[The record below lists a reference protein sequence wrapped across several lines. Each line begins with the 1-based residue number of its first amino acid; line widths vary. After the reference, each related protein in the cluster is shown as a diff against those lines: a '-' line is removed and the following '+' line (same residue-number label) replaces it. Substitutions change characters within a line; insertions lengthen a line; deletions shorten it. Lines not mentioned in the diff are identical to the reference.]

1 MKLSSVL
8 SDITGADGRAILG
21 TLING
26 ERDPGTLAELAVRR
40 GRSKVPA
47 LINALYGQVT
57 DHHAFM
63 CRHYLEKTD
72 HLTSAADRIDTRITA
87 LLARLGHDQNV
98 ADLDTIRGSSPAAAQ
113 IVIAETGGD
122 MARSSPPPGTSPAG
136 SRSAQG

>member
-21 TLING
+21 TLMNG
-26 ERDPGTLAELAVRR
+26 VCDPGTLAELAVRR

-72 HLTSAADRIDTRITA
+72 RLTSAADRIDARITA

-98 ADLDTIRGSSPAAAQ
+98 ADLDTIPASAPQPPRSSSPRPA
-113 IVIAETGGD
+113 VTW
-122 MARSSPPPGTSPAG
+122 RSSPPPGTSPAG
-136 SRSAQG
+136 SRSVRG